1 MRRILTLILLLSLTA
16 CAAATAESL
25 TANVAPSAT
34 APNVAVTD
42 VPATPDA
49 PPATSTSA
57 PPTEAAT
64 ATTAPSTPT
73 IQPTATAPP
82 PTSTP
87 LPPTPTSPPP
97 ATPTPRLVSG
107 AFVKEEVNV
116 AGSYTFDPASG
127 VIRFSPDFSMDPGI
141 VVVVTLSGAADLTT
155 HYSNFTREVMNS
167 PSLVIGPLQSLS
179 GAQEYTVPPGTDL
192 SPYRTLVIWCQAV
205 NVALAAAPFQP

>member
-34 APNVAVTD
+34 TLAGTNA
-42 VPATPDA
+42 PATPIVTADA
-49 PPATSTSA
+49 QPATVTSA
-57 PPTEAAT
+57 RPTEA

-116 AGSYTFDPASG
+116 TGSYTFDPASG
-127 VIRFSPDFSMDPGI
+127 VIRFSPDFSIDPGI

>member
-1 MRRILTLILLLSLTA
+1 MRRILTLIFLLNLAACGAPAAEAPTA
-16 CAAATAESL
+16 SMAS
-25 TANVAPSAT
+25 SAT

-42 VPATPDA
+42 APATPDA
-49 PPATSTSA
+49 PPTTATSV

-73 IQPTATAPP
+73 IQPTATA
-82 PTSTP
+82 T
-87 LPPTPTSPPP
+87 PPTPTSPPP

-179 GAQEYTVPPGTDL
+179 GAQEYTVPAGTDL